1 MSYLLNFTKPLNPRE
16 GVQKYKKFTNEPAR
30 PLTLN
35 IIFVCVRIQKRKI
48 VFCRGCWESV
58 HEGVVGYARS
68 RQSRLTTFIKEPKQ
82 ERVEA
87 KPNEELGQPKPNK
100 EQRARI
106 TVPNLLIEDL
116 ARELK
121 VPITIAEPLVNWVL
135 DYLTRYWSVGFDRL
149 MFDLAAAKDEE
160 VQFSL
165 EVLGIEVKER
175 KITDY
180 GVAKLRT
187 IVSTIIKY
195 LERAGFV
202 KYVREDY
209 TVNLAKN

>member
-1 MSYLLNFTKPLNPRE
+1 MTLSYLLNFTKPLNPRE
-16 GVQKYKKFTNEPAR
+16 GVQKYKKFTNESAR

-35 IIFVCVRIQKRKI
+35 IVFVCVRIQKRKI
-48 VFCRGCWESV
+48 VFV
-58 HEGVVGYARS
+58 VVVGKVFTRGWLGMPRS

-121 VPITIAEPLVNWVL
+121 VPITIAEPLVNWVGL
-135 DYLTRYWSVGFDRL
+135 PYQVLECGFR
-149 MFDLAAAKDEE
+149 
-160 VQFSL
+160 
-165 EVLGIEVKER
+165 
-175 KITDY
+175 
-180 GVAKLRT
+180 
-187 IVSTIIKY
+187 
-195 LERAGFV
+195 
-202 KYVREDY
+202 
-209 TVNLAKN
+209 

>member
-1 MSYLLNFTKPLNPRE
+1 MP
-16 GVQKYKKFTNEPAR
+16 
-30 PLTLN
+30 
-35 IIFVCVRIQKRKI
+35 
-48 VFCRGCWESV
+48 
-58 HEGVVGYARS
+58 RS
-68 RQSRLTTFIKEPKQ
+68 RQSRLTAFIKEPRQ
-82 ERVEA
+82 EKETWV
-87 KPNEELGQPKPNK
+87 KPNGEPGQPAKPNK

-106 TVPNLLIEDL
+106 TVPNLLVEDL

-135 DYLTRYWSVGFDRL
+135 DYLTKYWSVGFDRL
-149 MFDLAAAKDEE
+149 VFDLAAAKDEE

-165 EVLGIEVKER
+165 EVLGIEIKEKR
-175 KITDY
+175 ITDD
-180 GVAKLRT
+180 GIARLRA
-187 IVSTIIKY
+187 VVGTIIKY